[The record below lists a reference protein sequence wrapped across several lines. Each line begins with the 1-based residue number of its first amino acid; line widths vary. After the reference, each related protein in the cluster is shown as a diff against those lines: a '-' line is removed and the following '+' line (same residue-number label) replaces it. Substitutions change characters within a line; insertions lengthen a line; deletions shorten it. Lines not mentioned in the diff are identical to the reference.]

1 MMYKAFLFAM
11 VLFLI
16 PVCNA
21 KAETREDLLL
31 IYQDNLSKEQTENVK
46 LFSETLTA
54 LGKKLDFQNET
65 DAQEVLDD
73 YPYVICYDIKDA
85 DEKFLKNLEEYQ
97 GRLFIFGSDL
107 MTAYLKQTGQEQKIL
122 EKKSQKRGVLN
133 DAFEKIVKV
142 DDLYSFQGEEYE
154 NGTLRFSDFS
164 IPFCLQIAYV
174 RFIPVTRFDNQDVPA
189 SLTFMVNNVP
199 VTTYQMDYRNG
210 KEQILY
216 VEIPVDM
223 LKEGYNSFDIT
234 GYVRIY
240 DEEGCI
246 DDLFGQTG
254 SVSAKTLIFS
264 AVTA

>member
-1 MMYKAFLFAM
+1 MNCSMMYKAFLFAM

-122 EKKSQKRGVLN
+122 EKKLQKRGVLN
-133 DAFEKIVKV
+133 YTFRDKDAFEKIVKV

-174 RFIPVTRFDNQDVPA
+174 RFIPVTRFDNQVVQA
-189 SLTFMVNNVP
+189 ALA
-199 VTTYQMDYRNG
+199 QER
-210 KEQILY
+210 
-216 VEIPVDM
+216 
-223 LKEGYNSFDIT
+223 
-234 GYVRIY
+234 
-240 DEEGCI
+240 
-246 DDLFGQTG
+246 
-254 SVSAKTLIFS
+254 
-264 AVTA
+264 

>member
-1 MMYKAFLFAM
+1 MAVPSGIVQAKSKKQATDTSGRQEALEEILTSSVQEAQKPVTEKPQVKA
-11 VLFLI
+11 
-16 PVCNA
+16 
-21 KAETREDLLL
+21 R
-31 IYQDNLSKEQTENVK
+31 YHR
-46 LFSETLTA
+46 
-54 LGKKLDFQNET
+54 DFQYSN
-65 DAQEVLDD
+65 DVVLS
-73 YPYVICYDIKDA
+73 
-85 DEKFLKNLEEYQ
+85 
-97 GRLFIFGSDL
+97 GIFGTNS
-107 MTAYLKQTGQEQKIL
+107 YY
-122 EKKSQKRGVLN
+122 SQVPDYWKTSYVYAGV
-133 DAFEKIVKV
+133 
-142 DDLYSFQGEEYE
+142 Q
-154 NGTLRFSDFS
+154 
-164 IPFCLQIAYV
+164 V
-174 RFIPVTRFDNQDVPA
+174 RLSQMIQDVPA

-246 DDLFGQTG
+246 DDLSGQTG